1 MPSSF
6 SAANER
12 KAMAINHF
20 KQQLFPTARLL
31 ASMVA
36 LCFAGI
42 AAASAMAL
50 ISWIVLA
57 RLGF

>member
-1 MPSSF
+1 
-6 SAANER
+6 
-12 KAMAINHF
+12 MAINHF